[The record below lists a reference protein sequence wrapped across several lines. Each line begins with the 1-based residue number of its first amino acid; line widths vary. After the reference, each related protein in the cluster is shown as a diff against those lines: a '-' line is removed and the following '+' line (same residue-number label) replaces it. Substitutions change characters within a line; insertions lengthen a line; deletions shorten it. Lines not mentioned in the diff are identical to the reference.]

1 MWALAPGHGTTE
13 MLQKSAFASVFW
25 HAACFSTRL
34 PLVNFDVHDS
44 GLQDAQ
50 KELTTAADETPKKKL
65 RLRKKGGRTPV
76 HKGSPGVRRK
86 LEFETPKGRSSK
98 ASRASKARS
107 QEGHI
112 GSEEGNASGSEDDD
126 VFQGP
131 FKRREGSSKPLP
143 QKKTSPEMED
153 EPEDPASEDNMQ
165 ETSEGEEKVEDQIE
179 QEQKI
184 EKKET
189 ADNFWERMAAL
200 PTELTDAIPTCLKCL
215 DKIES
220 VTMCLCCGMSVSS
233 CKRASFDSCSQD

>member
-1 MWALAPGHGTTE
+1 MAFWQDQGLVLEAPCGPWHVAAADAMPFMGGGSVQRQLEFRVGARAE

-25 HAACFSTRL
+25 HAACFSPRL

-65 RLRKKGGRTPV
+65 RRRKKGGRTPV

-112 GSEEGNASGSEDDD
+112 GSEEGNASGSEDED
-126 VFQGP
+126 VFRP
-131 FKRREGSSKPLP
+131 FKRREGSSKPL
-143 QKKTSPEMED
+143 
-153 EPEDPASEDNMQ
+153 
-165 ETSEGEEKVEDQIE
+165 
-179 QEQKI
+179 
-184 EKKET
+184 
-189 ADNFWERMAAL
+189 L
-200 PTELTDAIPTCLKCL
+200 
-215 DKIES
+215 
-220 VTMCLCCGMSVSS
+220 
-233 CKRASFDSCSQD
+233 